1 MLISHNIQNAY
12 GQGYCAGEPDFNC
25 YFAGV
30 PTCCEFGQETC
41 PDEQPSCE
49 IEPPVGGLECPNLFD
64 IDAWTK
70 VVGLNDGLSF
80 RYAIV
85 LSASGT
91 PEDSIM
97 CGELESITLGWIGF
111 GISPAGMCFWM
122 GEGVIHILCLMFVHI
137 LCPKFDYVFSSY
149 SHISFAI

>member
-1 MLISHNIQNAY
+1 MTISMSSILSWGIFSLLISHNIQITY
-12 GQGYCAGEPDFNC
+12 GQG
-25 YFAGV
+25 V
-30 PTCCEFGQETC
+30 
-41 PDEQPSCE
+41 
-49 IEPPVGGLECPNLFD
+49 ECPNFSDL
-64 IDAWTK
+64 DAWTK

-85 LSASGT
+85 LSASGS
-91 PEDSIM
+91 PENSIM

-111 GISPAGMCFWM
+111 GISPAGMCFWI